1 MADWRDIKR
10 EARAV
15 VHDTMALAGQYY
27 ADVGV
32 LPVPVRARLS
42 TRFTQIGDD
51 RSMGWAEI
59 EAVKPRLI
67 FMLSE
72 LPAGLTLARGA
83 IFYLQPGEAYQI
95 DNLLPPDDITVT
107 AEVTRLS
114 RKQYADA
121 QLP

>member
-32 LPVPVRARLS
+32 QPVAVRARLS

-72 LPAGLTLARGA
+72 LPTSLTLARGA

>member
-32 LPVPVRARLS
+32 PPVAVRARLS

-72 LPAGLTLARGA
+72 LPTGLTLARGA

>member
-32 LPVPVRARLS
+32 QPVAVRARLS

-72 LPAGLTLARGA
+72 LPTGLTLARGA